1 MQTKDQI
8 TYEDFEKVDILM
20 TLTGGFLFAFR
31 QFIGNI
37 CKKYYYQN
45 QSCGY
50 LDICIY
56 IPKIIHFSNF
66 LSIQTVNNKNS
77 IAKKILEI
85 NIKKSC
91 KFLGKEIF
99 GLINAVA
106 NQAADMLMDNPENDL
121 SQGRYF
127 FLTI

>member
-1 MQTKDQI
+1 MKLI
-8 TYEDFEKVDILM
+8 
-20 TLTGGFLFAFR
+20 GGFLFAFR
-31 QFIGNI
+31 QFVGNI

-45 QSCGY
+45 QSRGY

-99 GLINAVA
+99 GPINAVA
-106 NQAADMLMDNPENDL
+106 NQAAEIFIDNAENAF
-121 SQGRYF
+121 SQGWNFF
-127 FLTI
+127 FLIKIILTSFKKIHTGSRIYI